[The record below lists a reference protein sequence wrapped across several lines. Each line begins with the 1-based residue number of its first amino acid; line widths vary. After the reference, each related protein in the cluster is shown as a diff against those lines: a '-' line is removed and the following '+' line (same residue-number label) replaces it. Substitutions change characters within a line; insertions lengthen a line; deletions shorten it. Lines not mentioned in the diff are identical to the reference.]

1 MRSFLEFVSEATSAS
16 VQAKRLAL
24 KGDGHGSY
32 YNRSTG
38 EFEAKTE
45 NGELKF
51 YNKRQVRGKDPAQTE
66 FEKRIPLGSYQREEA
81 EVPQEMPQEE
91 PMSMAPPVPKKKGTL
106 NIVFGRFNP
115 PTAGHL
121 LAMDVAAGALIED
134 PTSEYIIVPSRQQ
147 DKNKNPLDPDTKIQF
162 MRRMFPQHSERIV
175 NDTNLGTIFD
185 VLKRAHN
192 DGYSSVRIISGSNRV
207 NEFEKLANNYNGQLY
222 EFEGIE
228 VLPSGEIDPDG
239 KGMESV
245 SASRLRLAAAEGDFL
260 TFREGLGPGIK
271 KRDAIELF
279 YATRMGMGVEEME
292 ENYNTWEIAP
302 KFDQK
307 TLRENY
313 IKKSIFKVG
322 DLVENLNTG
331 LSGKIIR
338 RGTNYLIC
346 VTEDDIMFKSWI
358 RDVQEAYTEKH
369 NDSLTREPGKP
380 NTLVGTSG
388 YLKYAMKMSP
398 GCLVDKKI
406 LNNSRK
412 K

>member
-1 MRSFLEFVSEATSAS
+1 
-16 VQAKRLAL
+16 
-24 KGDGHGSY
+24 
-32 YNRSTG
+32 
-38 EFEAKTE
+38 
-45 NGELKF
+45 
-51 YNKRQVRGKDPAQTE
+51 
-66 FEKRIPLGSYQREEA
+66 
-81 EVPQEMPQEE
+81 
-91 PMSMAPPVPKKKGTL
+91 
-106 NIVFGRFNP
+106 
-115 PTAGHL
+115 
-121 LAMDVAAGALIED
+121 
-134 PTSEYIIVPSRQQ
+134 
-147 DKNKNPLDPDTKIQF
+147 
-162 MRRMFPQHSERIV
+162 
-175 NDTNLGTIFD
+175 
-185 VLKRAHN
+185 
-192 DGYSSVRIISGSNRV
+192 
-207 NEFEKLANNYNGQLY
+207 
-222 EFEGIE
+222 
-228 VLPSGEIDPDG
+228 
-239 KGMESV
+239 MESV

-292 ENYNTWEIAP
+292 EEYNTWEIAP

-313 IKKSIFKVG
+313 INKKIFKVG